1 MNVHPSMCGHIRVLC
16 CRGTDVIQVNK
27 TGIKKVPILTA
38 EEDNMHILQ
47 MCLDQGTDP
56 NMTADDGY
64 NALMLA
70 VCASKKRIC
79 DI

>member
-1 MNVHPSMCGHIRVLC
+1 MHPSMRGHIRVLC
-16 CRGTDVIQVNK
+16 CRGPGVIQANK
-27 TGIKKVPILTA
+27 TGIEKALILAA

-56 NMTADDGY
+56 NITADDGY
-64 NALMLA
+64 NALMVA
-70 VCASKKRIC
+70 VCAFKKRIC